1 LVEKL
6 KKVRNV
12 GELEDSQPT
21 MIVTIDLVVENHEE
35 ADDEVGKCDS
45 TQRDENLLADAYPW
59 RMADA

>member
-35 ADDEVGKCDS
+35 ADDEVGKCDA
-45 TQRDENLLADAYPW
+45 TQRDENLLANAYPW